1 MSDMSTEINKG
12 ALVPV
17 RAKTGRLVNGIITAV
32 VLAVLIAI
40 PQVTSEYITYVAV
53 LAMVFAVLAGSFDLI
68 AGYTGPLT
76 FCHGAFYG
84 IGAYSSA
91 LLTLKGGL
99 PFWVAFPLSGILV
112 FLFAVLV
119 GWPGLRLKGHYFA
132 VTTFFFGH
140 FIYLVILNS
149 IKLTNGPM
157 GLRGIQPPEGFL
169 GMDFTSLQSSY
180 YLIFVFSVIVVAFLF
195 FFVRSGVG
203 RLLVSIRENEELS
216 EAIGVNTAFFKVL
229 AFSVSAGIAGL
240 MGSLFAHFFRLLHPT
255 TFAWMT
261 SEMVVI
267 MSLVGG
273 LGTLIGPIIGAFI
286 VTLILELMR
295 FAPEL
300 RLIIWSVALIAVLL
314 VEPKGLMGIVSRI
327 RGGRGQGGRR

>member
-1 MSDMSTEINKG
+1 MSTQIDKQTLVPGRARPGRLANG
-12 ALVPV
+12 LVIAGVLAALV
-17 RAKTGRLVNGIITAV
+17 
-32 VLAVLIAI
+32 AI
-40 PQVTSEYITYVAV
+40 PQVTSEYITYVVV
-53 LAMVFAVLAGSFDLI
+53 LAMLFAVLAGSFDVI

-84 IGAYSSA
+84 IGAYASA
-91 LLTLKGGL
+91 LLTMKAGL
-99 PFWVAFPLSGILV
+99 PFWLAFPLSGVLV

-157 GLRGIQPPEGFL
+157 GLRGIRPPEGFL
-169 GMDFTSLQSSY
+169 GLDFTSLQSSY
-180 YLIFVFSVIVVAFLF
+180 YLILVFSVVVVVFLL

-216 EAIGVNTAFFKVL
+216 EAIGVDTAFFKVL

-240 MGSLFAHFFRLLHPT
+240 TGSLFAHFFRLLHPT

-300 RLIIWSVALIAVLL
+300 RLIIWSVALIAILL
-314 VEPKGLMGIVSRI
+314 VEPKGLMGIVRRI
-327 RGGRGQGGRR
+327 RDGGRQGGRQ